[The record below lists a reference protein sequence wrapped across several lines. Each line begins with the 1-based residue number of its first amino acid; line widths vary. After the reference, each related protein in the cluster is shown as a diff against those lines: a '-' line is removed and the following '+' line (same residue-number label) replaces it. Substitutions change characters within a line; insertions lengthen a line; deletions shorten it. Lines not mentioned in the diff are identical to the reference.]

1 MSVQEVEEK
10 FLSLAAPML
19 GDSKVRSV
27 IGEVQALADGESL
40 SELLALLRVSALT
53 LFYSQLVVDFPL

>member
-40 SELLALLRVSALT
+40 SELLALLRVSA
-53 LFYSQLVVDFPL
+53 